1 MHDIWNPWHGCK
13 KINEGCLN
21 CYMFY
26 MDKKYDKDGSNI
38 YKTKNFYYPLSKNRK
53 GEYKIKSGELIRIC
67 MASDFFLEEAD
78 KWRDEVWQII
88 KQRSDV
94 KFFILTKR
102 AERIKECLPSDW
114 QDGYENVILNVTCE
128 NQKRANQR
136 IPILLDLPA
145 KHLGIM
151 CAPLLGP
158 IDISKYLSFDR
169 IEQIIV
175 GGENYEGSRPCH
187 YEWVLDLYKQAKKRN
202 IKFCFIETGTYFIK
216 NNKGYCI
223 PSKAKQSQLAYKSK
237 LQNYGKPIKFNL
249 TKDEYIMHYR
259 QKCKECG
266 SRLIC
271 NGCSDCGRCQDAIVT
286 KEEMEEFDR
295 KNMIK

>member
-13 KINEGCLN
+13 KISEGCLN

-158 IDISKYLSFDR
+158 IDISKYLSSFP
-169 IEQIIV
+169 V
-175 GGENYEGSRPCH
+175 SYPF
-187 YEWVLDLYKQAKKRN
+187 KK
-202 IKFCFIETGTYFIK
+202 
-216 NNKGYCI
+216 
-223 PSKAKQSQLAYKSK
+223 SSL
-237 LQNYGKPIKFNL
+237 LL
-249 TKDEYIMHYR
+249 
-259 QKCKECG
+259 
-266 SRLIC
+266 
-271 NGCSDCGRCQDAIVT
+271 
-286 KEEMEEFDR
+286 
-295 KNMIK
+295 